1 MARTEIRFAGFGG
14 QGILFAGITL
24 GRAACLYAGKNATQ
38 TQSYGSEARGGASRC
53 DVVIDD
59 DKEVDFPGVAVPDIF
74 VALSQEAYDKLAG
87 GTKKGGKLFYDPA
100 LVKVREIEGVTQKAV
115 EATKTAMDDLED
127 KLVANVVML
136 GAMVS
141 ATGVISMDPL
151 KKCFQET
158 TPARRLET
166 NLKALDA
173 GAELVK

>member
-59 DKEVDFPGVAVPDIF
+59 KEVDYPGVVSPDVFI
-74 VALSQEAYDKLAG
+74 ALSQEAYDKLAKG
-87 GTKKGGKLFYDPA
+87 IKKGGKLFYDPA
-100 LVKVREIEGVTQKAV
+100 LVKVKEMEGVEQKAI
-115 EATKTAMDDLED
+115 EATKTAMDDLGD

-136 GAMVS
+136 GAVVA
-141 ATGVISMDPL
+141 ATGVIPLEPL
-151 KKCFQET
+151 KQCFKET
-158 TPARRLET
+158 TPAKRLET

-173 GAELVK
+173 GAALVK

>member
-1 MARTEIRFAGFGG
+1 MGRIEVRFAGFGG

-24 GRAACLYAGKNATQ
+24 GRAACLYAGKHATQ

-59 DKEVDFPGVAVPDIF
+59 KEVDYPGVALPDVFIAF
-74 VALSQEAYDKLAG
+74 SQEAYDKLAG

-100 LVKVREIEGVTQKAV
+100 LVKVKDLEGVEQRAV
-115 EATKTAMDDLED
+115 EATKTAMEELGD

-136 GAMVS
+136 GAVV
-141 ATGVISMDPL
+141 AGAGLIDMDLL
-151 KKCFQET
+151 KRCFQET

-173 GAELVK
+173 GAALVK

>member
-1 MARTEIRFAGFGG
+1 MGRTEIRFAGFGG

-59 DKEVDFPGVAVPDIF
+59 KEVDYPGVAVPDVFIAF
-74 VALSQEAYDKLAG
+74 SQEAYDKLAG

-100 LVKVREIEGVTQKAV
+100 LVKVKEKEGVEQKAV
-115 EATKTAMDDLED
+115 EATKTAMDDLND

-136 GAMVS
+136 GAVV
-141 ATGVISMDPL
+141 AGTGVIPMDQL
-151 KKCFQET
+151 KKCFEET
-158 TPARRLET
+158 TPAKRLET

-173 GAELVK
+173 GAELIK